1 VPFEITCPKCGQSI
15 RVPSAHE
22 GKPVKCPRCRQRF
35 TIPGRDS
42 GSSDKWF
49 LKKSNGT
56 EYGPVAREILDRWS
70 LEGRIDRNCL
80 IRKKGTSEWQK
91 ASKVYD
97 DLPHPGEKPAHAMPT
112 LEDFDLE
119 TLTESTATDLADGLF
134 PAESNLDANRAVSK
148 NDSLASPRISRVLG
162 GTSPIT
168 MFLAFAGF
176 VTTGAIAALLAIR
189 MGHAVRTENR
199 SAVGWAFF
207 DLVAIC
213 LLILLPTWHT
223 FLYHRRLKEFVG
235 SPTEKQLAIALEQD
249 QRFWKAL
256 LVLPAVG
263 LVYVLV
269 RLVAAGGS
277 PFSS

>member
-1 VPFEITCPKCGQSI
+1 MPLEITCPECGQSI
-15 RVPSAHE
+15 RVPTAHA
-22 GKPVKCPRCRQRF
+22 GKRVKCPQCRQRF
-35 TIPGRDS
+35 TIPGQDS
-42 GSSDKWF
+42 GSSEKWF
-49 LKKSNGT
+49 LKKSDGT
-56 EYGPVAREILDRWS
+56 EYGPVAKEVLDRWS
-70 LEGRIDRNCL
+70 REGRIDRNCL

-97 DLPHPGEKPAHAMPT
+97 ALPHPGEKRAEAMPT

-119 TLTESTATDLADGLF
+119 TLTDSTATDLADGLF
-134 PAESNLDANRAVSK
+134 PGDSNLDANRSLSQ
-148 NDSLASPRISRVLG
+148 DDPLASPRLSRVLA

-176 VTTGAIAALLAIR
+176 VTTGAIAAMLAIR
-189 MGHAVRTENR
+189 MGHAVRTEDR
-199 SAVGWAFF
+199 SAAGWAFF
-207 DLVAIC
+207 DLVAVC

-223 FLYHRRLKEFVG
+223 FLYHRKLKEFVDR
-235 SPTEKQLAIALEQD
+235 PTEKQLAGVLEQD

-277 PFSS
+277 PFNS